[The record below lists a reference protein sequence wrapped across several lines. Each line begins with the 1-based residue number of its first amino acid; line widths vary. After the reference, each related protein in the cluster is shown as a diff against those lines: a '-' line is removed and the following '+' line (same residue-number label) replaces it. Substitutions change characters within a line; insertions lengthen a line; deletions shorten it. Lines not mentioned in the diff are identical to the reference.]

1 MMHTMVSRGT
11 SKTIRLEFTEARD
24 HDMYNVMHLSQEQ
37 AEKLCDSLTGLLQDM
52 ITEDE
57 TRT

>member
-11 SKTIRLEFTEARD
+11 SKTIRIEFTEARD

-52 ITEDE
+52 ITED
-57 TRT
+57 

>member
-1 MMHTMVSRGT
+1 MIDSYVSRGT
-11 SKTIRLEFTEARD
+11 NKTIKLTFTEARD
-24 HDMYNVMHLSQEQ
+24 SDMYAFFHLSQEQ